1 VLDSSLAADVP
12 LGPFEGTPVTVHSA
26 KSKNAK
32 LHATTTCTQLRSRD
46 ITTTQVPLN
55 ADTIGRMCSRCAQ
68 WGAWARPETGLGI
81 FLRALGG
88 VGLLYQLQSYTAPDP
103 DDRWE
108 PDEVQAAIAL
118 LRTDPVEPAAAAAA
132 GGDGEDDDECGC
144 PKSRR
149 TPRRPGASVASSA
162 TSTTGRPAS

>member
-118 LRTDPVEPAAAAAA
+118 LRTDPVEPAAAA